1 MFFKKGVPK
10 NLLQSLFN
18 KVTGLQ
24 TGIPKKGD
32 SVLSKSF
39 FVFFNWHYGFLHLQR
54 WDSEMHSQ
62 SETIFRNWKPFK
74 NDEKYILFHLKSSFC
89 SQDTEFLVMQ
99 KNDLF
104 QEMRLISNFMTSQP
118 GKQTIAIHIMPNISR
133 GKGNQ
138 TMKFGKIFFWKNH
151 RQDMLENIF
160 PDLFLKNQNLAYLCM
175 NSLKFY
181 TVCFNCMTGWR
192 LSKYM
197 ETKLWTTCFYLL

>member
-1 MFFKKGVPK
+1 
-10 NLLQSLFN
+10 
-18 KVTGLQ
+18 
-24 TGIPKKGD
+24 
-32 SVLSKSF
+32 
-39 FVFFNWHYGFLHLQR
+39 
-54 WDSEMHSQ
+54 
-62 SETIFRNWKPFK
+62 
-74 NDEKYILFHLKSSFC
+74 
-89 SQDTEFLVMQ
+89 
-99 KNDLF
+99 
-104 QEMRLISNFMTSQP
+104 MTSQP

-138 TMKFGKIFFWKNH
+138 TMKFGKTFFWKNH

-181 TVCFNCMTGWR
+181 TACFNCMTGWR